1 MLCNWYG
8 NSNSGLSLLPSST
21 DCLSIIVY
29 YYICILSL
37 YIISHILDPKTSGS
51 GKTEHSICMNA
62 TSHVESFRSCY
73 LHVASMSSG
82 PSLLKDL
89 AALKWTAGSPRPT
102 TLPKAWLEGR
112 KGCDRQY
119 AWLYSN
125 HKCFCKIISPKT
137 TLEEKAKMS
146 LSSTRRTF
154 LTQTAFPSFFSEAE

>member
-1 MLCNWYG
+1 MLRNWYG
-8 NSNSGLSLLPSST
+8 NSNSGLSLLLSST
-21 DCLSIIVY
+21 DYLSIIVY
-29 YYICILSL
+29 YFPYSWSKNIRFREN
-37 YIISHILDPKTSGS
+37 
-51 GKTEHSICMNA
+51 TEHSICMNA
-62 TSHVESFRSCY
+62 ISHIESFRSRY